1 MHEKGVTD
9 RQMAGEQGL
18 LVIIKM
24 GGILHKIK
32 VVTYDSDTIFTK
44 GSTCLI
50 LVTISMYCMQNAACS
65 KLATV
70 DCVKV
75 TQATLPWDDKGRK
88 LSRKTLKYHG

>member
-1 MHEKGVTD
+1 MHEKGATD

-32 VVTYDSDTIFTK
+32 VFTYTQDTIFTK
-44 GSTCLI
+44 WSICLI
-50 LVTISMYCMQNAACS
+50 LVTISTYYMQNAACS

-70 DCVKV
+70 NCVMV
-75 TQATLPWDDKGRK
+75 TTP
-88 LSRKTLKYHG
+88 